1 MRNID
6 QSQII
11 SEVKGLLFNCR
22 EVPRGQ
28 LLPESLEKLLSGY
41 EPPLAQ
47 RHSNLLNIR
56 PMVDRQQHKKPLA
69 ESAYSSAVDLRAYRG
84 DAASQGDFNS
94 FLEANSYLGREKQNR
109 STNTIGSG
117 HKR

>member
-1 MRNID
+1 MTSDPDHATRIYQKKYPNLILDLQGLIMRNID
-6 QSQII
+6 QNQIM

-47 RHSNLLNIR
+47 RHSNLLNIK
-56 PMVDRQQHKKPLA
+56 PMINRQ
-69 ESAYSSAVDLRAYRG
+69 
-84 DAASQGDFNS
+84 
-94 FLEANSYLGREKQNR
+94 
-109 STNTIGSG
+109 
-117 HKR
+117 